1 MLLKDFIGF
10 NQNFKSS
17 VNLYLSLNKIEKI
30 DSYIPTS
37 SSLSVLD
44 EYLKADIEK
53 KEQASILI
61 GPYGKGKS
69 LLILVLLGILTLER
83 TKENRKVIDNLIA
96 KIDQSDEIGERAA
109 ADINKAW
116 DKKPF
121 LPVILNS
128 TNSDLNQAFHVALND
143 ALKRAGLTDIAPN
156 TFYSLALERI
166 NDWKDNYKNNY
177 KEFERLVNGK
187 DVKVS
192 ELVSRLNRFDSDALR
207 LFMEIYPEITAGSK
221 FNPLA
226 ASEVLPLYKDISD
239 KLAENC
245 GYSGIFIVF
254 DEFSKYIE
262 GQDQKLVGDS
272 MKLLQ
277 DICELATNSD
287 NSEISI
293 TLIAHKSIKE
303 YGKALSQDV
312 INAYTGIEGRIVD
325 RYFITSSKNNYELI
339 KNAIFKKKDIENIP
353 VYDTLF
359 SEARITE
366 YYNLPAFKSNFNRDD
381 FEKIVV
387 KGCYPLNPISSYL
400 LLNISEKVAQNERT
414 LFTFISNDEP
424 YSMARYIK
432 ENEDAHTWYIGAD
445 LIYDYFKG
453 LFKQDVQN
461 EFIHSVWLS
470 AEYALGKSNSDDEKR
485 VLKTLAVILAVNKY
499 EELPA
504 TAEIIRLA
512 LASSVDDV
520 NSILDDLEAKKAIYK
535 KCATG
540 TFAFK
545 TRAGVELKNEIKRQR
560 DLKGNNINY
569 SDALMKIT
577 GKNFIIPRK
586 YNSDRMMTRY
596 FTNEY
601 MSVDEFLNIN
611 DGRVLVDNDCLDG
624 KVVTLYSFNA
634 AKQADVKKHVE
645 KLACNRLVVVSPNK
659 KISVA
664 NRLRDYEI
672 VEDIKKSG
680 YLNDNY
686 EILKREIPIIED
698 DIEAEIIDQL
708 EKVYEEN
715 SDTKIF
721 YYLDGLHSSNAGH
734 EEDVVNKCCE
744 ELYKKCPVIN
754 NEIINRN
761 VIRSAQT
768 RKTRQNIINAI
779 VSHNDNE
786 DYYEGTNQEATVYRS
801 LFIMTGIK
809 GNKIEESPEM
819 RNVIKEID
827 RFIDGCS
834 DNRCKFSELVNLLT
848 TAPYGIRKGVL
859 PIYLAYVMSGRNEDL
874 ILYKDDEETGLTG
887 DEIIDLVE
895 SPENY
900 ELYVSKSDI
909 EKEQYIKALNK
920 LFDVEESHN
929 LTESR
934 IKNIVICMQRWFR
947 SLPQASRDLTDVNQ
961 IKKYSARKD
970 TLVQLRD
977 NLQRLRV
984 NPYELLFS
992 NIPQIYGTNDFNDV
1006 IRLLADS
1013 VEDYNSYMDSL
1024 LSEVTIRIKKVF
1036 DIEGNQDIYHALKE
1050 WYERQSSVSK
1060 DGLHSTELTTF
1071 MSFVENLSIFDDDE
1085 IARKMAKVI
1094 TEVYIDSWND
1104 GSLDRFTESLMKCKE
1119 EAESIKVED
1128 NEGKAKLSFISS
1140 DGLPVVKYYE
1150 RPKDDSGTILRN
1162 MLEDTMEDFDDM
1174 SVNDRVSVLLDVIE
1188 KVIKGD

>member
-1 MLLKDFIGF
+1 MLLRDFIGF

-17 VNLYLSLNKIEKI
+17 VNLYLSLNKTEKI

-83 TKENRKVIDNLIA
+83 TKGNRKVINNLIA
-96 KIDQSDEIGERAA
+96 KIDQSDENGERAV

-128 TNSDLNQAFHVALND
+128 SNSDLNQAFHVALND
-143 ALKRAGLTDIAPN
+143 ALKRAGLTDLAPD
-156 TFYSLALERI
+156 TFYSLAVERI
-166 NDWKDNYKNNY
+166 DDWKNNYKNNY
-177 KEFERLVNGK
+177 KEFERLVNSK
-187 DVKVS
+187 DVTVS

-226 ASEVLPLYKDISD
+226 ASEVLPLYKDVSD
-239 KLAENC
+239 KLAENY

-277 DICELATNSD
+277 DICELAANSD
-287 NSEISI
+287 NSEIYI

-339 KNAIFKKKDIENIP
+339 KNAIFKKKDVAGIP
-353 VYDTLF
+353 VYDILF
-359 SEARITE
+359 SEARINE
-366 YYNLPAFKSNFNRDD
+366 YYNLPAFKSSFNKDD

-432 ENEDAHTWYIGAD
+432 ENEDVHTWYIGAD

-461 EFIHSVWLS
+461 EFIHSIWLS

-520 NSILDDLEAKKAIYK
+520 NSILDDLEVAKAIYK
-535 KCATG
+535 KRATG

-560 DLKGNNINY
+560 DLKGSNINY

-577 GKNFIIPRK
+577 GKNFVIPRK
-586 YNSDRMMTRY
+586 YNSDQMMTRY

-624 KVVTLYSFNA
+624 KIVTLYSFNA

-645 KLACNRLVVVSPNK
+645 KLACNRLVVVSPKK

-686 EILKREIPIIED
+686 EILKREIPIIEE
-698 DIEAEIIDQL
+698 DIETEIIDQL
-708 EKVYEEN
+708 EEVYEEN
-715 SDTKIF
+715 SGTKIF
-721 YYLDGLHSSNAGH
+721 YYLDGLQSSNAGH
-734 EEDVVNKCCE
+734 EEDVVNKCCKE
-744 ELYKKCPVIN
+744 FYKKCPVIN

-761 VIRSAQT
+761 IIRSAQT
-768 RKTRQNIINAI
+768 RKTRQSIISAI

-801 LFIMTGIK
+801 LFIMTGIRGDK
-809 GNKIEESPEM
+809 QESSEM
-819 RNVIKEID
+819 RDVIKVID
-827 RFIDGCS
+827 QFIDGCS

-947 SLPQASRDLTDVNQ
+947 SLSQASRDLTDVNQ

-977 NLQRLRV
+977 DLQRLRV

-992 NIPQIYGTNDFNDV
+992 NIPQIYGTNDLNDV
-1006 IRLLADS
+1006 IRLLTDS
-1013 VEDYNSYMDSL
+1013 VEDFNSYMDSL

-1036 DIEGNQDIYHALKE
+1036 DIKCNRDIYHALKE

-1060 DGLHSTELTTF
+1060 DGLHSTELTAF
-1071 MSFVENLSIFDDDE
+1071 MSFIEDLSIFDDDE

-1104 GSLDRFTESLMKCKE
+1104 GSLDRFTESLTKCKK
-1119 EAESIKVED
+1119 EAESIKDED
-1128 NEGKAKLSFISS
+1128 NEGKAKLSFIAS

-1150 RPKDDSGTILRN
+1150 RPKDDSGIILRN